1 MERYRNITR
10 SFVQAATGIPT
21 RHYLDV
27 LLDAL
32 VCFVRCLLE
41 VGELVLEPLVDLLV
55 VALLLLHLLE
65 LCLNM
70 LREVVD

>member
-1 MERYRNITR
+1 MERNRNITR

-21 RHYLDV
+21 THYLDV